1 MPRLVLAFWLLLIGW
16 WTLTPAP
23 AAMGA
28 VDLTP
33 WWCVSCG
40 EIGTADL
47 FQNLVLFLPVGLLLR
62 TLGWSAPRAILS
74 GLVATLGIEAIQA
87 AFLPGR
93 DAALGDVL
101 ANLAGTAGG
110 WLLLPTLRAM
120 VAPTVRTANRLA
132 ATMLVAFAGQLLL
145 SAVLLR
151 PAPGNGDWSVERA
164 PRHRDGTQWSG
175 GVGLVSLDRAGDTV
189 AFITTSTW
197 PTSPPDRRA
206 TVARLTRGPGDDVA
220 GISVARDA
228 LSAGIRTRA
237 TTVRLRSPVGEI
249 ALPPLAPGDTL
260 TVRVSHRPGELA
272 LSATSSSG
280 AGRTMTVPIGAQ
292 HGWVLINPFTPSVE
306 LTREWFAWTLAWLV
320 GWGVL
325 LGWGAGAS
333 RRWAGWA
340 LGALGIGLALPWLTG
355 TPLAAREVAV
365 LAAAWAAA
373 ACGSKMRARGHPIP
387 E

>member
-1 MPRLVLAFWLLLIGW
+1 MPRLALAFWLVLIGW
-16 WTLTPAP
+16 WTLTPAYEAIP
-23 AAMGA
+23 AA
-28 VDLTP
+28 DLTP

-40 EIGTADL
+40 DIGTADL
-47 FQNLVLFLPVGLLLR
+47 FQNLLLFLPVGLLLR
-62 TLGWSAPRAILS
+62 RIGWSASRTIGS
-74 GLVATLGIEAIQA
+74 GLVATLAIECIQA

-110 WLLLPTLRAM
+110 WLLLPAVGAM
-120 VAPTVRTANRLA
+120 VAPTTRTADRLA

-151 PAPGNGDWSVERA
+151 PAPGNADWTVERA
-164 PRHRDGTQWSG
+164 PQHRDGTQWPG
-175 GVGLVSLDRAGDTV
+175 GVHGVALEHVGDTV
-189 AFITTSTW
+189 AFVTSTAW
-197 PTSPPDRRA
+197 PTSPPTGRA
-206 TVARLTRGPGDDVA
+206 TVARLTRGPGDNVA
-220 GISVARDA
+220 GISVVRDVVA
-228 LSAGIRTRA
+228 AGIRTRA
-237 TTVRLRSPVGEI
+237 SVVRLRSPVGRI
-249 ALPPLAPGDTL
+249 GLPALGHGDTL
-260 TVRVSHRPGELA
+260 TVRLTHQPGA
-272 LSATSSSG
+272 LTLDATSSSG
-280 AGRTMTVPIGAQ
+280 ERRVGTVPIGAQ

-373 ACGSKMRARGHPIP
+373 ACGSRMRARGHPIP